1 MPWLWTFY
9 DYDNRGIPNT
19 NNGIDGVFS
28 DIKAK
33 VRVHSGLTR
42 EHRKKLIDEYLSRHY

>member
-1 MPWLWTFY
+1 MPWPWTFY

-19 NNGIDGVFS
+19 NNGVEGVS

-33 VRVHSGLTR
+33 VMAHSGLTR
-42 EHRKKLIDEYLSRHY
+42 EYRKKLIDEYLSRHY